1 MEHLIRLIDGAYTA
15 ALEPAAWPAV
25 VRAIQRSFDCA
36 SAGLYNVGL
45 GDRRVAVVHLC
56 DIDPAYVRDY
66 VEHYLCDNPWIGAER
81 LQQPGVVRT
90 DRSLDEYHNQ
100 PGYYRG
106 TRFFNEWLRPQD
118 FVYSLGTN
126 LFADETLRSKLY
138 LYRSGRTKPF
148 SAVDVAKLKKLSQHL
163 INAVRVAKQLEEAH
177 AQGQQW
183 LELIERMNVG
193 VLVLDGRGR
202 LAEANAF
209 ARALLRAG
217 DCLRVVHGEV
227 VPARTADAAKLAA
240 AVRSALAL
248 HAHETLD
255 ASCLIRLRRASG
267 RAPLRAMAVPL
278 QRRFTSAFGTAHAAA
293 AVIVTDPERQLS
305 LPEDALRER
314 YDLTNAE
321 ARLARHLLH
330 GVALRQAAA
339 SAGVSYQTARSYLKG
354 IFQKTGASRQSDLVR
369 LLLADQIAPFLPR

>member
-1 MEHLIRLIDGAYTA
+1 MEHLIRLIDKAYTA

-25 VRAIQRSFDCA
+25 VRAIQQAFDCA
-36 SAGLYNVGL
+36 SAGLYNVDLRDG
-45 GDRRVAVVHLC
+45 RVAVVHLC

-66 VEHYLCDNPWIGAER
+66 VEHYLFDNPWVDVER
-81 LQQPGVVRT
+81 LQQPGVIRT

-106 TRFFNEWLRPQD
+106 TRLFNEWMRPQD
-118 FVYSLGTN
+118 FIYSLGTN
-126 LFADETLRSKLY
+126 LFADEALRSKLY
-138 LYRSGRTKPF
+138 LYRSGRTEPF
-148 SAVDVAKLKKLSQHL
+148 SPADVAKLKKLSGHL
-163 INAVRVAKQLEEAH
+163 INAVRVAKQLAEAQ
-177 AQGQQW
+177 AQGQRW
-183 LELIERMNVG
+183 LDLIERMNIG

-217 DCLRVVHGEV
+217 DGLRVVHGEV
-227 VPARTADAAKLAA
+227 VAARADDVARLAA
-240 AVRSALAL
+240 AVRTALAL
-248 HAHETLD
+248 RAHDTLD
-255 ASCLIRLRRASG
+255 ASRLIRLRRASG

-278 QRRFTSAFGTAHAAA
+278 QRRFASAFAPAHAAA

-305 LPEDALRER
+305 ISNDALRER

-339 SAGVSYQTARSYLKG
+339 GAGISYETARSYLKG

-369 LLLADQIAPFLPR
+369 LLLADQITRYLPR